1 MTEAQSGDAGAR
13 KLGVVLSL
21 IANGVWGGAAF
32 YWLETRPTDSIDVLA
47 HRCVWTLPAVFVVL
61 VLTKRVGSTLRLLR
75 DWKTVA
81 LMGCAA
87 LLISVNWG
95 TFLYAVTHGHA
106 TEASLGYFLLPI
118 LSVVLGILVF
128 RETPTTPQKVAIV
141 MALLAIGVQLVAVG
155 GLPVISLALSLS
167 FAAYGA
173 IRKMVAADAIQG
185 LFIESM
191 FLLPLGLLWLVIN
204 GGAGLGQF
212 GLKVDLFLIGA
223 GAFTAIPLLTH
234 VAASRLLPL
243 STVGLLSYVGPSLQL
258 IVAQTFL
265 GESISPL
272 TLTSFVIVWG
282 GLGFILVDNYR
293 SYRRLRK
300 VAPDKV

>member
-1 MTEAQSGDAGAR
+1 MTEAGSEAGAAR
-13 KLGVVLSL
+13 KLGILLSL

-32 YWLETRPTDSIDVLA
+32 YWLETRPADSVDVLA

-61 VLTKRVGSTLRLLR
+61 VLTRRVGSTLRLLR
-75 DWKTVA
+75 DWRTVA

-118 LSVVLGILVF
+118 LSVVLGIVVF

-173 IRKMVAADAIQG
+173 IRKKVAADAIQG

-191 FLLPLGLLWLVIN
+191 FLLPLGLLWLVSHD
-204 GGAGLGQF
+204 GAGLGQF

-272 TLTSFVIVWG
+272 TLTSFVIVWA
-282 GLGFILVDNYR
+282 GLGFILLDNYR
-293 SYRRLRK
+293 SYRHLRK